1 MDEGF
6 VDLRYGAERDA
17 SGASF
22 WPSFTD
28 IMMVVL
34 MIFMI
39 ASTIL
44 MLRNWELVRELRE
57 TLAAER
63 EAEALALSATQ
74 TSATLEER
82 LAQAQHEISEL
93 RIQLLRADEESSA
106 VNAKL
111 ARSRQRLL
119 ELETDRQGL
128 AARLQQALSD
138 VRLGEDRLQEARTE
152 NSRLVRAHASAQ
164 ERLQESVAELRRL
177 EQSRTDELALLRQQG
192 AEADLQLAELRDS
205 YDELSTKYNKLIKP
219 ARTAAGKYL
228 VSVRYR
234 REDGIYLVEFKE
246 SEDSDYE
253 FVSREQLES
262 RLSDLKAE
270 HPGSLYVKVI
280 IPKDSGLSY
289 NEAWGFTQDIL
300 TRYDYY
306 YQDN

>member
-6 VDLRYGAERDA
+6 IDLRYGGERDPT
-17 SGASF
+17 GESF

-44 MLRNWELVRELRE
+44 MLRNWDLVRELRA

-93 RIQLLRADEESSA
+93 RIQMLRANEQRNTLNAQLSAARQQSQQLESDRKRLSGQLVTLRAESARLSDERTTLLITIDELRELEKSQEAELVLLREQTTLSE
-106 VNAKL
+106 
-111 ARSRQRLL
+111 QQL
-119 ELETDRQGL
+119 E
-128 AARLQQALSD
+128 
-138 VRLGEDRLQEARTE
+138 
-152 NSRLVRAHASAQ
+152 
-164 ERLQESVAELRRL
+164 
-177 EQSRTDELALLRQQG
+177 
-192 AEADLQLAELRDS
+192 DLQGS
-205 YDELSTKYNKLIKP
+205 YDDLTVKYNKLIKP
-219 ARTAAGKYL
+219 ARTAAGKHL

-234 REDGIYLVEFKE
+234 KKDGEKRIEFKD
-246 SEDSDYE
+246 SENSSYR
-253 FVSREQLES
+253 FVSRDELES
-262 RLSDLKAE
+262 ELSDLKAE
-270 HPGSLYVKVI
+270 HAGNLYVKVI
-280 IPKDSGLSY
+280 IPKESGLSY
-289 NEAWGFTQDIL
+289 SEAWGFTQQIL

-306 YQDN
+306 YQD